1 MLSEFFSCLECPTGF
16 PALPGSRPG
25 PGLFLASR
33 FPARSRPFSPQNR
46 EGAGREMIFELQ
58 GSYWYQKKRNEVFYR
73 SIAIFFQFS
82 NSQKTYD
89 LRKLKISMKKTIFFT
104 TSKEPNS
111 HSFWA
116 TGLILVSKEAEFCAV
131 QGYKVFFF
139 IFRILKKNYA
149 FWNFSFLDIF

>member
-89 LRKLKISMKKTIFFT
+89 LRKLKISMKKTIFFYNLKRT
-104 TSKEPNS
+104 ELSQFLSYRTDIGIKRS
-111 HSFWA
+111 
-116 TGLILVSKEAEFCAV
+116 GILCSTKL
-131 QGYKVFFF
+131 QRVFFN
-139 IFRILKKNYA
+139 FRILKKITPSGISV
-149 FWNFSFLDIF
+149 F